1 MLDLLKFD
9 GAPVVITGA
18 ASGIGLSCCELFTDL
33 GAKVIAVDVD
43 PTFGL
48 SHHGTALGLDW
59 PDRYY
64 SIDVSQEAEVRQL
77 AKEVFS
83 DFGEIASLV
92 NIAGVGSTGSLET
105 MDLAHWNRIMQTNVT
120 SMFLMVREFL
130 PMLRENTGSVVN
142 MSSTY
147 AFASRSHKA
156 AYSASKGAIVAL
168 TKAAA
173 IEASRKGIRVNAVC
187 PGPVMTPRRVDAGAD
202 GVDDLE
208 KAARRTLQGRMAL
221 PGEIA
226 NLIAFLASRAASYIT
241 GSAVIIDGGQL
252 SHIGEVT

>member
-83 DFGEIASLV
+83 DFG
-92 NIAGVGSTGSLET
+92 
-105 MDLAHWNRIMQTNVT
+105 
-120 SMFLMVREFL
+120 
-130 PMLRENTGSVVN
+130 
-142 MSSTY
+142 
-147 AFASRSHKA
+147 K
-156 AYSASKGAIVAL
+156 
-168 TKAAA
+168 
-173 IEASRKGIRVNAVC
+173 
-187 PGPVMTPRRVDAGAD
+187 
-202 GVDDLE
+202 
-208 KAARRTLQGRMAL
+208 
-221 PGEIA
+221 
-226 NLIAFLASRAASYIT
+226 
-241 GSAVIIDGGQL
+241 
-252 SHIGEVT
+252 